1 MGDYVLRINLVDRGI
16 IIYPCPENTLK
27 WDPLALN
34 NRKGLSSSLYGGNN
48 KIIIFIYCLLALF
61 LSSSSSS
68 FCRVFVANDFNG
80 HSCSVTYITQLTL
93 NTICKIIFGV
103 SSIFLITLAITNSLS
118 IILVI
123 EKFAK
128 SIYSR

>member
-27 WDPLALN
+27 WDTLALN

-61 LSSSSSS
+61 LSSSSS
-68 FCRVFVANDFNG
+68 FCRAFVANDFNG

-93 NTICKIIFGV
+93 NKICERIFGV